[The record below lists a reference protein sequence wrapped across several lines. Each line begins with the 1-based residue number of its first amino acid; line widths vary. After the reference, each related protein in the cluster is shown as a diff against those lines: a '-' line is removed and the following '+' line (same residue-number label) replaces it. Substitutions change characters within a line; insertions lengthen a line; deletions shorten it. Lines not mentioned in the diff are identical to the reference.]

1 MNSSCRSL
9 VLCLLLAGALPPVVQ
24 AAEDVAW
31 NKLSSTHFIV
41 LYSGGESE
49 LYRTVAER
57 AEACYQTIAAD
68 LGYTRYQKFWLWDNR
83 VKILIY
89 PTAAAFTAA
98 CQAPAWAIGRASVER
113 HEIAG
118 FRQGRDAF
126 LDSLLPH
133 ELSHLILGDFI
144 GREHIPLWLNEGFA
158 QWEQSRGR
166 PAKES
171 LPPLTFRL
179 KDLMTLDIR
188 QEADRAR
195 VSLFYAQSASLVGF
209 LIRTRGGEAFGA
221 FCRGLR
227 DGKPCEAALTAA
239 YPGDITSLENLEEKW
254 LKSHD
259 VTK

>member
-1 MNSSCRSL
+1 MSLSCSIL
-9 VLCLLLAGALPPVVQ
+9 ALCLLLAGALPPVVQ
-24 AAEDVAW
+24 AADDVAW
-31 NKLSSTHFIV
+31 NKLSSTHFII
-41 LYSGGESE
+41 LYSGDESE
-49 LYRTVAER
+49 LPRTVAER

-83 VKILIY
+83 VKILVY

-98 CQAPAWAIGRASVER
+98 CQAPAWAVGRASVER

-118 FRQGRDAF
+118 FRQGHDAF

-158 QWEQSRGR
+158 QWEQFRAR
-166 PAKES
+166 PEREG
-171 LPPLTFRL
+171 LPLRTFRL
-179 KDLMTLDIR
+179 KDLMTMDIR
-188 QEADRAR
+188 QEADPAR
-195 VSLFYAQSASLVGF
+195 VSLFYTQSASLVGF

-227 DGKPCEAALTAA
+227 DGKSCEAALAAA
-239 YPGDITSLENLEEKW
+239 YPGDITSLETLEEKW
-254 LKSHD
+254 LKSHGG
-259 VTK
+259 KK

>member
-1 MNSSCRSL
+1 MNAKYRMV
-9 VLCLLLAGALPPVVQ
+9 VLWMLMSGILSPVAR
-24 AAEDVAW
+24 AADDVSW
-31 NKLSSTHFIV
+31 NKLSSTHFII
-41 LYSGGESE
+41 LYSGDDGD
-49 LYRTVAER
+49 LPRTVAER
-57 AEACYQTIAAD
+57 AEACYRTIAAD

-89 PTAAAFTAA
+89 PTAEAFTAA
-98 CQAPAWAIGRASVER
+98 CQAPAWAVGRASVER

-144 GREHIPLWLNEGFA
+144 GREHIPLWLSEGFA
-158 QWEQSRGR
+158 QWEQSKGR
-166 PAKES
+166 PGKES
-171 LPPLTFRL
+171 LPARMFRL

-188 QEADRAR
+188 RETDSAR

-209 LIRTRGGEAFGA
+209 LIRTRGGDAFGA

-227 DGKPCEAALTAA
+227 DGKSCEAALAAA
-239 YPGDITSLENLEEKW
+239 YPGDITSLESLEEKW
-254 LKSHD
+254 LKSQGG
-259 VTK
+259 TQ